1 MTYGVDEHSNGAT
14 FLPSAVTR
22 ELVAP
27 TRTNNTLE
35 IHLFMKRLA
44 LLAAV
49 VLFAACAPK
58 AEETPAETAAP
69 TATMDS
75 AATMTDSTKMDS
87 TVTDST
93 ATKAM

>member
-1 MTYGVDEHSNGAT
+1 
-14 FLPSAVTR
+14 
-22 ELVAP
+22 
-27 TRTNNTLE
+27 
-35 IHLFMKRLA
+35 MKRLA

-69 TATMDS
+69 AAPMADTSSMMADTTKKDTTM
-75 AATMTDSTKMDS
+75 MD
-87 TVTDST
+87 TT